1 MSNLPFSVKIDTVDS
16 NLIISM
22 TGKIEDQFSQL
33 VNQLS
38 PIFLKFHQI
47 HIDMDQLTFINSSG
61 IREWVKMMMQ
71 LKERKTIFKRCPA
84 FMIRQANLVNGFFN
98 DNTEILSFYVSYYNE
113 TTDKEISV
121 LYEKSKHY
129 GKGYLNI
136 PDIVVEQ
143 GEEYKID
150 VIRSKYFSFL
160 EKIQK

>member
-22 TGKIEDQFSQL
+22 SGKIEDQFSQL
-33 VNQLS
+33 INQLS

-61 IREWVKMMMQ
+61 IREWVKMMIL
-71 LKERKTIFKRCPA
+71 LKDRKTIFKKCPV
-84 FMIRQANLVNGFFN
+84 FIIRQANLVDGFFN
-98 DNTEILSFYVSYYNE
+98 DNTEVLSFYVSYYNE
-113 TTDKEISV
+113 STDKEISV

-136 PDIVVEQ
+136 PDLVLQDGI
-143 GEEYKID
+143 EYKID
-150 VIRSKYFSFL
+150 VIRSKYFAFL
-160 EKIQK
+160 EKI